1 MKNYYINILLITL
14 SLGSIAACGTVS
26 NDIEAKLNQ
35 LNKKTEALDS
45 LINKEVDKVLTL
57 DSLVKYEADK
67 IQKLDSLVNTS
78 SSKLDSIANQKRK
91 SLENLIR

>member
-1 MKNYYINILLITL
+1 MKNYYTYFFLITL
-14 SLGSIAACGTVS
+14 SIGSITACGTVS
-26 NDIEAKLNQ
+26 NDIEVKLNQ
-35 LNKKTEALDS
+35 LNKKTETLDS

-67 IQKLDSLVNTS
+67 IKQLDSLVNTS

-91 SLENLIR
+91 SFENLIR